1 MNKGSFSRK
10 KTLLI
15 VVGVAVCVAAIVFG
29 AVKKNREENKLIIA
43 CGDDTAGMVID
54 YVLKNS
60 GLNAEASGFD
70 SLNVGDCC
78 GSNAQFTLT
87 DNKVGM
93 AVLCPD
99 AAREFVSK
107 NRKYTI
113 LGTVTCDSNVL
124 AWKDPD
130 TAPDVIGYM
139 TQRDEQVQLLRERYG
154 NSVQLKPMFTSGLVY
169 AMESG
174 AVNGAVLDATVA
186 EGTDFKLET
195 ISENQPTS
203 VLVVKKKLIGTPQL
217 DDFISQY
224 NSTVDELSDD
234 DELWSMLS
242 SWHGDGDHRIK
253 GKRAEVLKK
262 WKKMNVKIEKL
273 ERQ

>member
-10 KTLLI
+10 KILLLI
-15 VVGVAVCVAAIVFG
+15 VVVTVCAVAVAFSAIR
-29 AVKKNREENKLIIA
+29 KNREENTLIIA

-54 YVLKNS
+54 YVLRDS
-60 GLNAEASGFD
+60 DLNAQASGFD

-99 AAREFVSK
+99 AARKFISK

-130 TAPDVIGYM
+130 TSPDVIGYM
-139 TQRDEQVQLLRERYG
+139 SQRDEQVRILRSRFG
-154 NSVQLKPMFTSGLVY
+154 TGVQLKPMFTSGLVY

-186 EGTDFKLET
+186 EGTDFKTEI

-203 VLVVKKKLIGTPQL
+203 VLVVKKNLIGTDLL
-217 DDFISQY
+217 DDFIKQY
-224 NSTVDELSDD
+224 NSAVDGLSND
-234 DELWSMLS
+234 DELWSMLR
-242 SWHGDGDHRIK
+242 SWQGDGDHKIK
-253 GKRAEVLKK
+253 GKRAEVLNK
-262 WKKMNVKIEKL
+262 WKKMNVKIKKL
-273 ERQ
+273 DRP

>member
-1 MNKGSFSRK
+1 M
-10 KTLLI
+10 LI
-15 VVGVAVCVAAIVFG
+15 VVVTVCAVAVAFSAIR
-29 AVKKNREENKLIIA
+29 KNREENTLIIA

-54 YVLKNS
+54 YVLRDS
-60 GLNAEASGFD
+60 DLNAQASGFD

-99 AAREFVSK
+99 AARKFISK

-130 TAPDVIGYM
+130 TSPDVIGYM
-139 TQRDEQVQLLRERYG
+139 SQRDEQVRILRSRFG
-154 NSVQLKPMFTSGLVY
+154 TGVQLKPMFTSGLVY

-186 EGTDFKLET
+186 EGTDFKTEI

-203 VLVVKKKLIGTPQL
+203 VLVVKKNLIGTDLL
-217 DDFISQY
+217 DDFIKQY
-224 NSTVDELSDD
+224 NSTVDGLSND
-234 DELWSMLS
+234 DELWSMLR
-242 SWHGDGDHRIK
+242 SWQGDGDHKIK
-253 GKRAEVLKK
+253 GKRAEVLNK
-262 WKKMNVKIEKL
+262 WKKMNVKIKKL
-273 ERQ
+273 DRP

>member
-1 MNKGSFSRK
+1 MNRVSFSRK
-10 KTLLI
+10 KVLLLA
-15 VVGVAVCVAAIVFG
+15 VGVAVCVVAIIFSD
-29 AVKKNREENKLIIA
+29 VKKNREENKLIIA
-43 CGDDTAGMVID
+43 CGEDTAGMVVD

-60 GLNAEASGFD
+60 SLNAKASDFD

-87 DNKVGM
+87 DDKVGM

-99 AAREFVSK
+99 AAREFISK
-107 NRKYTI
+107 NREYTI

-124 AWKDPD
+124 AWNDPD
-130 TAPDVIGYM
+130 TPPDIIGYM
-139 TQRDEQVQLLRERYG
+139 TQRDEQVQLLRSRYG
-154 NSVQLKPMFTSGLVY
+154 SEVQLKPMFTSGLVY

-186 EGTDFKLET
+186 EGTEYKIET

-203 VLVVKKKLIGTPQL
+203 VLVVKKKLMGTPQL
-217 DDFISQY
+217 DDFIEQY
-224 NSTVDELSDD
+224 NRTVGELSDD
-234 DELWSMLS
+234 DELWLMLNR
-242 SWHGDGDHRIK
+242 WHGDGDHMIR

-273 ERQ
+273 ERP